1 MSNTYSNNP
10 VAIYPDSD
18 TSEEPATT
26 SFSLPSPLHEE
37 TESQLPELPDDWKPP
52 TEPDARYHF
61 TSFCQLMVGEPTL
74 EKLWQEVAQENGW
87 KKRNDRLFVHF
98 LGIMV
103 GTSEVS
109 ETACRDVM
117 GFLTFFRMIQLN
129 FVYSFTSLISAFGAL
144 FLGSLLQG
152 WSGFVWTMVPLSS
165 AMVLDDVLMKN
176 VRRLL
181 DGLVD

>member
-1 MSNTYSNNP
+1 
-10 VAIYPDSD
+10 
-18 TSEEPATT
+18 
-26 SFSLPSPLHEE
+26 
-37 TESQLPELPDDWKPP
+37 
-52 TEPDARYHF
+52 
-61 TSFCQLMVGEPTL
+61 MVGEPTL

-103 GTSEVS
+103 GQILVFLMNIACTIEKPPIQNDNHDTYRKFMSVSYLCSFLGLFVPIFYTKIIYTKVELFQKMDNGTSEVS

-117 GFLTFFRMIQLN
+117 GFITFFRMIQLN
-129 FVYSFTSLISAFGAL
+129 LVYSFTSLISAFGAL

-152 WSGFVWTMVPLSS
+152 WSGFVWTMVSLSS
-165 AMVLDDVLMKN
+165 AVMLDDVLMKN